1 MGETWRPPGGMVP
14 CRRYRKRA
22 TVSGQERNEESAERT
37 MRIVGVPRRSRRLG
51 ARERWRTFIPYWVL
65 GTGLL
70 VTVATLVLVRG
81 QVVEDD
87 RVRFR
92 HHSELVVDILAE
104 RMRQYEEALRA
115 TDGFMRASHLMH
127 AQKFHR
133 FAETLA
139 IEDHPGLRTLAFAE
153 RVPDAAVETHEEQM
167 RSEGFEGFEVWP
179 RFQSGDHLVLTYV
192 EPLTG
197 SNRAALGYDLA
208 TSSEVRNAFEQACAT
223 GSPTATGPVDL
234 VGTRNRDAR
243 RGFMVVMAT
252 YPRGTKPSCDHVR
265 GYVVAAL
272 EREPFFGAVAKAL
285 PKGQLAFEVLDG
297 PADGAS
303 MYRSAPG
310 ERGASA
316 KSERFLGR
324 TQLQVAGREW
334 VVETWPGPR
343 FDDLSQRRFVPYVLV
358 AGVIIS
364 LALFGLVWSESRA
377 RSRAEEVAREL
388 YRSEEALTR
397 ANQAKDEFL
406 AMLGHEL
413 RNPLSAMKMALD
425 ILRTTRIDDPDA
437 RSALEVANRQM
448 RHQRRLVDD
457 LLDVSRVSRGKIAL
471 KPQRLDLR
479 EVVEDAVTSI
489 ESSEAVGRH
498 GFTVDRPAEPVLVDG
513 DPTRLEQVIAN
524 LLANAVKYS
533 PEGGRVHVGV
543 QQQGQ
548 EAIVGVRDDGMGLDP
563 SAVDRIFDLFAQ
575 EDTSLDRAAGG
586 LGIGLT
592 LVKRLVEMHGGTVRA
607 RSEGRGKGSEFEVR
621 VPLSE
626 HTPPATQIPQ
636 GAGGR
641 RALRILLVE
650 DNEDARLMMRSL
662 LEKQGHHVETA
673 SDGESGVQAAVEA
686 PPDVALVDIGLP
698 AMDGLEV
705 ARRLRT
711 AWGGQG
717 PMLIAVTGYG
727 QPGDRRRSKDAGFDH
742 HLVKPVDPEEL
753 RELLSHVKPL
763 ADPAPHAAV

>member
-1 MGETWRPPGGMVP
+1 MTGGDGTL
-14 CRRYRKRA
+14 RGHGKRA
-22 TVSGQERNEESAERT
+22 NVSDQERNEENPERT
-37 MRIVGVPRRSRRLG
+37 MRIAGVTRRRQRRRPG
-51 ARERWRTFIPYWVL
+51 ARERWRTSIPYWVL

-70 VTVATLVLVRG
+70 VTAVTLAMVRG

-87 RVRFR
+87 RVRFE
-92 HHSELVVDILAE
+92 HHSELVVSILAD
-104 RMRQYEEALRA
+104 RMRQYEDALRA
-115 TDGFMRASHLMH
+115 ADGFMRASRRMD
-127 AQKFHR
+127 AEKFHR
-133 FAETLA
+133 FAETLS
-139 IEDHPGLRTLAFAE
+139 IEDHAGLRTLGYAA
-153 RVPDAAVETHEEQM
+153 RVQHAAVGEHEEQM

-179 RFQSGDHLVLTYV
+179 AFRPQEHLVLTYV

-208 TSSEVRNAFEQACAT
+208 VASEVREAFEQACAS
-223 GSPTATGPVDL
+223 GSPAATGPVDL
-234 VGTRNRDAR
+234 VGTRNPGGRN
-243 RGFMVVMAT
+243 GFMVVMPT
-252 YPRGTKPSCDHVR
+252 YFRGAKPRCDQVR
-265 GYVVAAL
+265 GYAVAAL
-272 EREPFFGAVAKAL
+272 ERQPFFNAMGKAL
-285 PKGQLAFEVLDG
+285 PKGQLDFQVVDG
-297 PADGAS
+297 SAEEGL
-303 MYRSAPG
+303 MYQSTPG
-310 ERGASA
+310 EPRAGRGSN
-316 KSERFLGR
+316 RFRGR
-324 TQLQVAGREW
+324 RELEVAGRPW
-334 VVETWPGPR
+334 IVKTWPGPR

-358 AGVIIS
+358 AGVMIS

-425 ILRTTRIDDPDA
+425 ILRTAKIEDPDA
-437 RSALEVANRQM
+437 RAALEVANRQM

-471 KPQRLDLR
+471 KLQRLDLR
-479 EVVEDAVTSI
+479 EVVTDAVTSI
-489 ESSEAVGRH
+489 ESSEAAGRH
-498 GFTVDRPAEPVLVDG
+498 GFTVDRPAEPVLVEG

-543 QQQGQ
+543 EHDGQ
-548 EAIVGVRDDGMGLDP
+548 EAILRVRDDGMGLDP
-563 SAVDRIFDLFAQ
+563 NAIDRIFDLFAQ

-621 VPLSE
+621 VPLSD
-626 HTPPATQIPQ
+626 HTPPAARMPLGTD
-636 GAGGR
+636 GR

-650 DNEDARLMMRSL
+650 DNEDARVMMRSL

-673 SDGESGVQAAVEA
+673 SDGESGVQAALEDA
-686 PPDVALVDIGLP
+686 PDVALVDIGLP

-705 ARRLRT
+705 ARRLRA
-711 AWGGQG
+711 AWDGQG
-717 PMLIAVTGYG
+717 PVLIAVTGYG
-727 QPGDRRRSKDAGFDH
+727 QPGDRRRSEDAGFDH
-742 HLVKPVDPEEL
+742 HVVKPVDPEEL
-753 RELLSHVKPL
+753 RELLSHVEPVG
-763 ADPAPHAAV
+763 DAASRATV